1 MNKYKLLQTFN
12 PAVIVQIQYIQ
23 WSVFQLDYLPTC
35 QCGWTWGEPYVISSE
50 RIVQCRKDKSNNV
63 FPSCDKSSGQT
74 ALLFPL
80 FHIWAVLL
88 NLATD
93 K

>member
-1 MNKYKLLQTFN
+1 MSQKKLLCTCRRQC
-12 PAVIVQIQYIQ
+12 QYTVA
-23 WSVFQLDYLPTC
+23 WSVFRPGYLPAC
-35 QCGWTWGEPYVISSE
+35 HCGWTQGELYVISNE
-50 RIVQCRKDKSNNV
+50 GIVQCRKDKSNNV